1 VPSARNGSSSRSGRH
16 PASFAEVLAAGP
28 VVLDGGLA
36 TELEARGYDLSGH
49 LWSAKVLADKPE
61 AVADAHVA
69 YYQAGAH
76 VATSASYQASVQ
88 GYVRV
93 GLSRREAVD
102 LLVASVTVADSAR
115 KRVTTER
122 PLLVAASVGPYG
134 AMLADGSEYTGDYD
148 IGVRELRRFHRPR
161 LEVLAAAGADVLAI
175 ETIPC
180 LTEVEA
186 LLAELDRL
194 DGMPGWLSLSCANGL
209 TRRGENPAE
218 AFQMARG
225 VDAVVAV
232 GVNCTAPDD
241 IDALL
246 PMAAT
251 ADRPVI
257 VYPNS
262 GEGWDAERRA
272 WTGRPAFQ
280 PAQVRRWVRSGAAAV
295 GGCCR
300 VGPSDIAAIAREVA
314 QPAEELP
321 L

>member
-1 VPSARNGSSSRSGRH
+1 MPSADAASRPP
-16 PASFAEVLAAGP
+16 PASGQPSSFASALAAGP

-36 TELEARGYDLSGH
+36 TELEARGHDLSGH

-61 AVADAHVA
+61 AVVDAHLA
-69 YYQAGAH
+69 YYRAGAQ
-76 VATSASYQASVQ
+76 VATTASYQASVP
-88 GYVRV
+88 GYVRA

-102 LLVASVTVADSAR
+102 LLVASVTVADTAR
-115 KRVTTER
+115 AQVTTER

-134 AMLADGSEYTGDYD
+134 AVLADGSEYTGDYD

-161 LEVLAAAGADVLAI
+161 LEVLAHAGADVLAM

-180 LTEVEA
+180 LAEVEA
-186 LLAELDRL
+186 LLAELELL
-194 DGMPGWLSLSCANGL
+194 DGMPAWLSVSCANGL
-209 TRRGENPAE
+209 TRRGEDPTE
-218 AFQMARG
+218 AFRMARG

-232 GVNCTAPDD
+232 GVNCTAPED
-241 IDALL
+241 IDGVL

-272 WTGRPAFQ
+272 WTGTPAFQ
-280 PAQVRRWVRSGAAAV
+280 PAQVRRWVRLGAAAI

-300 VGPSDIAAIAREVA
+300 VGPSEIAGIARELGRSA
-314 QPAEELP
+314 
-321 L
+321 